1 LRRTTS
7 ALTTTILGAAL
18 AASTVSAQQFLPSA
32 SARRGGSATSASES
46 TPAPGSTSTANSEA
60 GPGTSTDPIVGMA
73 ATRGAR
79 YLLRN
84 GLDYINYQEY
94 ERALKY
100 LREAETRQKELNN
113 SEKLA
118 LKQAIERAQR
128 GLREAVGSLA
138 PYALSRRSRR
148 SGGFSPARPDTQI
161 AAAKP
166 PASQLQGR
174 EALARTPSSEG
185 SDQGQPIRLAGAEIT
200 NPMPAVSPASATP
213 GPVPGAIPQTLPI
226 AGDQPA
232 QLSGMPKLP
241 TTAGSL
247 EFVAVDPAKIADAAP
262 QPAPDTTAL
271 ASTSPGGKPKVDAA
285 AAAAQADLLS
295 PLPPL
300 TPVSEAQTGAKRSDL
315 PEAAVSV
322 AAVAATANHQP
333 QTDATSADVN
343 AAAPS
348 LAVSAPTPTPSA
360 ADQPLPA
367 AHELASLEPVQ
378 PTQSAQPGPASD
390 AAAGKLPL
398 TADASALSASNSQAS
413 KSVSEQP
420 AAISAPISLEQPT
433 DPGARP
439 APLPESRLIDPDSVP
454 LPPLGSESNQ
464 PKNASP
470 RPAQDTSPMPA
481 EPAQVPASPAATAS
495 IPPMATTADDL
506 PPLPQQTARESEP
519 NRDDSKAKA
528 PAAEPVPPAGEA
540 AAPTVAVAPDDLP
553 PLPQGAARDADPKTK
568 TDPLPPAAEELP
580 PLPPGVTGNPP
591 ASQEPTSRPAP
602 AAETGP
608 TQNAA
613 PDSAAPPAA
622 AAASP
627 AVLESSQPAG
637 AAEFRPS
644 AEPTAPAAAPEPTA
658 PVPAP
663 AQVEAGFGQPRSAG
677 APLTAP
683 AATGAAIT
691 RTTVPGS
698 DSFIPRRENAP
709 STLRPD
715 LQRRVEEMVHVQDE
729 ELSRKQARPAPG
741 PQPADPGAPDTITD
755 LRTQTQT
762 QVDISRA
769 PSPAEARP
777 IRAIPVPEDWVPLV
791 RRDWSAQRK
800 YWAAAATCHMP
811 LYFQDPMLERY
822 GHSVEQYFGP
832 LGRYMA
838 YPVDDHTQTTQ
849 RNQMVQPFFSV
860 GLFAWQIA
868 TWPYALVVDPPWEA
882 QYDLGYWRPGDKI
895 PTDLYYQPLT
905 GTGPPLRG
913 RSY

>member
-18 AASTVSAQQFLPSA
+18 AASTVSAQQFVPSA
-32 SARRGGSATSASES
+32 SARRGGSATSAPESES
-46 TPAPGSTSTANSEA
+46 APAPGSTSTANPEA
-60 GPGTSTDPIVGMA
+60 GTGASTDPIVGMA

-100 LREAETRQKELNN
+100 LREAETRQKELND

-128 GLREAVGSLA
+128 GLREAVGSQA

-213 GPVPGAIPQTLPI
+213 GPVPGEMPQPLPI

-232 QLSGMPKLP
+232 QLAGMPK
-241 TTAGSL
+241 
-247 EFVAVDPAKIADAAP
+247 VD
-262 QPAPDTTAL
+262 
-271 ASTSPGGKPKVDAA
+271 A

-300 TPVSEAQTGAKRSDL
+300 TPVGEAQTGAKQSDS
-315 PEAAVSV
+315 PAAAVSV

-333 QTDATSADVN
+333 RADATSADAH

-348 LAVSAPTPTPSA
+348 LADSTPTPSLADSAPTPTPSA
-360 ADQPLPA
+360 AAQPLPA
-367 AHELASLEPVQ
+367 AHELASSEPVQ
-378 PTQSAQPGPASD
+378 PTQSAQPGPTSD
-390 AAAGKLPL
+390 AAARKLPL
-398 TADASALSASNSQAS
+398 TADASALSASNSRAS
-413 KSVSEQP
+413 ESVSEQP
-420 AAISAPISLEQPT
+420 AATSAAISLEQPT

-470 RPAQDTSPMPA
+470 RTAQDTSPMPA
-481 EPAQVPASPAATAS
+481 EPAQVPASPAATAPT
-495 IPPMATTADDL
+495 PPLATTADDL

-528 PAAEPVPPAGEA
+528 PAAEQVPPAAEA
-540 AAPTVAVAPDDLP
+540 AAPTVAAAPDDLP
-553 PLPQGAARDADPKTK
+553 PLPQDVARDADPKTK

-580 PLPPGVTGNPP
+580 PLPPGVTDNPP

-613 PDSAAPPAA
+613 PDPAAPPAA

-637 AAEFRPS
+637 AAESRPG
-644 AEPTAPAAAPEPTA
+644 AEPPAPAAAAEPA
-658 PVPAP
+658 VPVPAP
-663 AQVEAGFGQPRSAG
+663 APVEAGFGQPRSAA
-677 APLTAP
+677 APLAAP
-683 AATGAAIT
+683 AATGAAMT
-691 RTTVPGS
+691 HTSVPGS

-715 LQRRVEEMVHVQDE
+715 LQRRVEEIARMQEE
-729 ELSRKQARPAPG
+729 ELSRNQARPAPG
-741 PQPADPGAPDTITD
+741 PQPAVPGAPDTIAD

-777 IRAIPVPEDWVPLV
+777 IRAIPVPEDWVPLS

-905 GTGPPLRG
+905 GIGPPLRG
-913 RSY
+913 RNY